1 MVLDLNKEIK
11 HIFSVRQCWENRY
24 FSKYFIEVKIFRE
37 IAGQCFPDRQINHTV
52 VIAIWRHIPVKN
64 NRRSIILETQT
75 CLIPPIAAPTPHR
88 HRALFREIGI
98 IKVTF
103 ELSSPSSAHG
113 ITHNDI
119 QCSPDHIYDSIFDT
133 AVHQQRITPPKR
145 INPLF
150 FQFKH
155 NPFSS
160 VNHLSLYCKC
170 NCSDLKERGG

>member
-1 MVLDLNKEIK
+1 MSN
-11 HIFSVRQCWENRY
+11 F
-24 FSKYFIEVKIFRE
+24 
-37 IAGQCFPDRQINHTV
+37 
-52 VIAIWRHIPVKN
+52 
-64 NRRSIILETQT
+64 LETQT
-75 CLIPPIAAPTPHR
+75 CLIPPVSAQLLLHR

-103 ELSSPSSAHG
+103 ELSSPSSARG

-133 AVHQQRITPPKR
+133 AVHQQRKTQPKRITPP
-145 INPLF
+145 PSF
-150 FQFKH
+150 FFSQFKH

-170 NCSDLKERGG
+170 NCSDLKERGGERERERVKIIFWAISLAPLRDRDWQLFQMTDRCPLKCRWSSFCSDCWNAYLELLS